1 MLARQRERGI
11 DVGSSISAATGAL
24 GGGSLCCRLDNPHG
38 WLWPFGRV
46 RLPICAASPA
56 P

>member
-24 GGGSLCCRLDNPHG
+24 GGGSLDNPHG
-38 WLWPFGRV
+38 WLWLFGRV